1 MKKIVIIDSI
11 IICLCVG
18 VLYYLMQLTGISSVY
33 YKLGIAAAI
42 GVIGIIVIDLI
53 KVTRRAYPS
62 LKSMNEP
69 ISELIALDEKNEPI
83 RTWELEGR
91 ASLII
96 GRENDKEPVDVDLE
110 DSEYSALID
119 YQHAVL
125 NYAAGD
131 WYVEDLYSQNGIRV
145 VKYEDGKCY
154 KIAKDRPC
162 KLRYGDILLI
172 ANTKL
177 MLR

>member
-11 IICLCVG
+11 IICLSV
-18 VLYYLMQLTGISSVY
+18 VLLYYLMQLTSKNSIY
-33 YKLGIAAAI
+33 YTLATAVVIAIA
-42 GVIGIIVIDLI
+42 VVDLI
-53 KVTRRAYPS
+53 KVSRRDQ
-62 LKSMNEP
+62 LGIKSIQAP
-69 ISELIALDEKNEPI
+69 ISELVALNEKNESI
-83 RTWELEGR
+83 QTWELEGR
-91 ASLII
+91 TSLII

-110 DSEYSALID
+110 NSEYSALID

-131 WYVEDLYSQNGIRV
+131 WYIEDLYSQNGIRV

-162 KLRYGDILLI
+162 KLRHGDILLI

-177 MLR
+177 KLR